1 MTDQQSGV
9 STTSS
14 AAIGEAGVEHLSLK
28 VIWAYSV
35 PMIAFGIM
43 GMLFATYLMKFA
55 TDELLIAPA
64 VMGTLLFMAR
74 LWDGISDPLTGFLS
88 DRTHSPFGRR
98 RSWMLAAA
106 IPTGIGL

>member
-1 MTDQQSGV
+1 MTDQQSGL

-14 AAIGEAGVEHLSLK
+14 SAIGEAGVDHLSLK

-64 VMGTLLFMAR
+64 VPG
-74 LWDGISDPLTGFLS
+74 LTGRCLQSTLQAGAGAIKSCLPIAGYSGLPPVLVHPLS
-88 DRTHSPFGRR
+88 
-98 RSWMLAAA
+98 
-106 IPTGIGL
+106 

>member
-1 MTDQQSGV
+1 MIDQNSGAT
-9 STTSS
+9 TTSS
-14 AAIGEAGVEHLSLK
+14 AAIGEAGVDHLSLK

-64 VMGTLLFMAR
+64 VMGTLLFAAR
-74 LWDGISDPLTGFLS
+74 L
-88 DRTHSPFGRR
+88 
-98 RSWMLAAA
+98 
-106 IPTGIGL
+106 